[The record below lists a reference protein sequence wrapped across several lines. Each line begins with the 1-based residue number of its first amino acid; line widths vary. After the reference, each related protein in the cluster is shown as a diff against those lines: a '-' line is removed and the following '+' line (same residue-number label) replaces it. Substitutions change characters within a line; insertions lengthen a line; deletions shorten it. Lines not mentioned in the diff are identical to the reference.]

1 MSGFTTK
8 FGAFLMSFLWNVGV
22 SAAKNGYLSICFL
35 TMSWRIALK
44 RQRRA
49 EPFVSIPGTVISKSS
64 RLIGVRKSL
73 GYCKSLDC
81 VAAVLRGIG
90 KTETGRGKGKRKK
103 RDTFFFISTPF
114 PFTPL
119 PLPLPPPPWHLPRK
133 LPYML
138 LWNLYI
144 HFCMTVICL
153 QYCKDQDHRTL
164 VDLFYQDD
172 QFMNSGNAFVQDSY
186 NERVLLASNLNAIM
200 LSCYLSVFSDKD
212 EKP

>member
-119 PLPLPPPPWHLPRK
+119 PLPPPPLGTCHANFHTC
-133 LPYML
+133 YCET
-138 LWNLYI
+138 YII